1 MTVFLRVI
9 QKHLFSVCLKDTE
22 EIVIVFINRQTAF
35 KIVLQE
41 FPGHRIITVL
51 IENTR
56 EVNGFHGL
64 LSEYVSAGYPVKHPE
79 KETFEIVDHC
89 CILYVDTYLIG
100 PGEKCITNLLA
111 QYLKK
116 APATADRTCSM
127 KGTVKDLLKVSG
139 VHGYALVRDKSIQIK
154 LPSKHRFSGAKDSIM
169 RLYQN
174 IVPVQKRPGNIVEIY
189 LEDMV
194 LTMFVSGITMLMV
207 ISSTRVNLA
216 LLRMTG
222 KLVIANMTKESR

>member
-9 QKHLFSVCLKDTE
+9 QKHLFSVCFKDTE
-22 EIVIVFINRQTAF
+22 KILIVFVNRQTALE
-35 KIVLQE
+35 IIPE
-41 FPGHRIITVL
+41 ESPGHGITVIL
-51 IENTR
+51 IEYVG

-64 LSEYVSAGYPVKHPE
+64 LTEYVSAGYPVKYLQE
-79 KETFEIVDHC
+79 KIFEIIYHC